1 MDRTPKKFVKQQV
14 GPYAWEVAPP
24 GSRAIYPLLR
34 VGAGTLI
41 NDDGK
46 IEIDQ
51 RLHDLDSPY
60 AIDPSEEIS
69 IPSPVGELLL
79 PPIKDLIA
87 RWNNGIFFYEV
98 A

>member
-1 MDRTPKKFVKQQV
+1 MSKQQV

-51 RLHDLDSPY
+51 RLHELDSPY
-60 AIDPSEEIS
+60 AVHPTQRF
-69 IPSPVGELLL
+69 PSPEGELNGQLLL
-79 PPIKDLIA
+79 PRIGDLIE
-87 RWNNGIFFYEV
+87 RWNNGILFYEV